1 MNTNSFLV
9 PVAPAR
15 AATLRARLRIAVPPA
30 LLALALPSLGHADAV
45 TDWNTTSYQTAAVG
59 NAPPQQTRI
68 NAITHLAIHD
78 ALNSIEPRYRTY
90 AGLQQARPGASADA
104 AVAAAAYVSLAN
116 TVPSRQAALLTAY
129 TAYLAGLGCPAAYP
143 GCIGDGAEVGIK
155 AAEAILALRANDGS
169 ATPHAVYSAPLA
181 PGVHQPT
188 PGSVAPQ
195 FGNWGKLKTFVINH
209 GAQFR
214 PWSPLLD
221 LGSATYAQEYAEV
234 VAVGSA
240 AVRGGA
246 NAGSD
251 ASLSTRF
258 WAGGGAN
265 ANLMTQKIVAGRGL
279 DPWEH
284 ARLFALVNMAQADA
298 SIAIFNAKYHY
309 NFWRPITAIH
319 ASGDTAWTS
328 WLSPA
333 PPYPDY
339 PSGLSGLAGGATQV
353 LRMYFGTDA
362 LPFSITTAAGITR
375 GFATLTDSEA
385 DAAMSR
391 VYGGIH
397 FRSACV
403 DGIDVGNKVGR
414 FVFRHSLKRL

>member
-1 MNTNSFLV
+1 MNAPTPTNLPSR
-9 PVAPAR
+9 PAR
-15 AATLRARLRIAVPPA
+15 TALRLAPLAVVIAI
-30 LLALALPSLGHADAV
+30 ALPCLAHADAV

-59 NAPPQQTRI
+59 NAPPAQTRI

-90 AGLQQARPGASADA
+90 GGMQQARPGASSEA
-104 AVAAAAYVSLAN
+104 AVAAAAYETLRI
-116 TVPSRQAALLTAY
+116 TVPSRAAQLLVTY
-129 TAYLAGLGCPAAYP
+129 NAYLADLACPAAFP
-143 GCIGDGAEVGIK
+143 GCIADGVEVG
-155 AAEAILALRANDGS
+155 AAAAAAILALRDGDGS
-169 ATPHAVYSAPLA
+169 ASPHVIPYVAAPAA
-181 PGVHQPT
+181 PGVYQPT
-188 PGSVAPQ
+188 PGSPAPT
-195 FGNWGKLKTFVINH
+195 FGNWGNLKPFVIKH

-221 LGSATYAQEYAEV
+221 LGSVTYAQEYAEV
-234 VAVGSA
+234 AAVGSA
-240 AVRGGA
+240 VVRGGA

-265 ANLMTQKIVAGRGL
+265 ANLMTQKIAVGRGL
-279 DPWEH
+279 DMLEH

-319 ASGDTAWTS
+319 AAGDTGWTS

-362 LPFSITTAAGITR
+362 LAFTITTAGGITR
-375 GFATLTDSEA
+375 GFATLTASEA

-397 FRSACV
+397 FVSACV

-414 FVFRHSLKRL
+414 YVFLHSLKPL